1 MNILLYLLI
10 AAIVIIAGM
19 LVQRS
24 LEKKQLLTKLDSLSM
39 TLGQYISATEQLR
52 TYMNEHNLW
61 QKEDVHSSD
70 VESPLLKRYIDWYK
84 KNNYDS
90 VDYSKDS
97 TIVLFIVSFLMYQF
111 CVIFVLCPK
120 NYIEFCVYTLICLC
134 FSSFVTYALDSSV
147 KSHLGG
153 EKEKNF
159 GYWEGLVSLSFWLNL
174 LCIFPVLLVIYASFN
189 NNINIFSDD

>member
-10 AAIVIIAGM
+10 AAIVIITGM

-70 VESPLLKRYIDWYK
+70 VESPLLKR
-84 KNNYDS
+84 
-90 VDYSKDS
+90 
-97 TIVLFIVSFLMYQF
+97 T
-111 CVIFVLCPK
+111 
-120 NYIEFCVYTLICLC
+120 
-134 FSSFVTYALDSSV
+134 
-147 KSHLGG
+147 
-153 EKEKNF
+153 
-159 GYWEGLVSLSFWLNL
+159 
-174 LCIFPVLLVIYASFN
+174 
-189 NNINIFSDD
+189 